1 MKLSNEKKRGFVLR
15 YEGDVMGVFD
25 SEKDAECILDLLVA
39 SQDEPS
45 DLDLWLIEETTY
57 YYRKESN

>member
-1 MKLSNEKKRGFVLR
+1 MKLSNEKKKVFVLR

-25 SEKDAECILDLLVA
+25 SEKDAECILDLLIA

-57 YYRKESN
+57 YTKESA

>member
-1 MKLSNEKKRGFVLR
+1 MKLSNGKKTVFVLR
-15 YEGDVMGVFD
+15 YEGDVYGVFD

-57 YYRKESN
+57 YTKEAA

>member
-1 MKLSNEKKRGFVLR
+1 MKKVFVLR
-15 YEGDVMGVFD
+15 YEGDVIGVFD

-39 SQDEPS
+39 SQDRSS

-57 YYRKESN
+57 YTGEAA

>member
-1 MKLSNEKKRGFVLR
+1 MKLSNEKKRVFVLR
-15 YEGDVMGVFD
+15 YEGDFMGVFD

>member
-1 MKLSNEKKRGFVLR
+1 MKLSNEKKRVFVLR

-57 YYRKESN
+57 YYRKENT

>member
-1 MKLSNEKKRGFVLR
+1 MKLSNEKKKVFVLR

-57 YYRKESN
+57 YTKESA